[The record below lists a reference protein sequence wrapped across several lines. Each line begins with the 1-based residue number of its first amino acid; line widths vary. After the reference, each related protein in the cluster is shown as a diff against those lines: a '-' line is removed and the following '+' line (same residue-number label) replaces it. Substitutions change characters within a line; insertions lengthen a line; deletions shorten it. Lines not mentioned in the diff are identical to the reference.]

1 MYKYDDTEK
10 EVEIPLGQPLPQYVS
25 EPDKSKP
32 LIMGD
37 NSPRDLNSYEVK
49 SRYYSGGYENY
60 VREVDTNDNS
70 YKYGA
75 ENGSLYNVALKN
87 GVEMEVNHRC
97 QVTKVIG
104 ANKDHETE
112 YKYDNNGEFISKNYV
127 EYDKEGPSR

>member
-10 EVEIPLGQPLPQYVS
+10 EVEIPLDQPLPQYVS

-32 LIMGD
+32 LSIAD
-37 NSPRDLNSYEVK
+37 NPPRDLNSYEVK

-60 VREVDTNDNS
+60 VREVDANDNS

-75 ENGSLYNVALKN
+75 ENGNLYNVTLKS

-112 YKYDNNGEFISKNYV
+112 YKYDNSGNCISKNYI